1 MKLTREEFNYMV
13 ETLKMAPMSNN
24 VVLNLGL
31 HMLVNCA
38 DEERKKK
45 IEEKAE
51 KIKLGEQKKCTIL
64 LGKLYAMESELVEE

>member
-13 ETLKMAPMSNN
+13 EILKMAPMSNN

-31 HMLVNCA
+31 HMLVNCD

-45 IEEKAE
+45 LEEKAE
-51 KIKLGEQKKCTIL
+51 KIKLGEHKKCTIL